1 MRRHSRGPGV
11 YATGYG
17 SGADAEEA
25 EGFGL
30 ERGGAG
36 EDIGGHG
43 PLCGGLNA
51 VAGER
56 GEVGQQGLE
65 AVDGQAAGGAFPAG
79 LGVGRG
85 RGTGGGDGRGSGG
98 LGRGGIVVVEE
109 QRRERAAHVPLDVVG
124 EHAEEDVGPDPAF
137 EAVVDRAHL
146 EIHGLVAAERP
157 LDAAQALV
165 GPDRLFGGSSAAGTL
180 VRMT

>member
-1 MRRHSRGPGV
+1 M

-56 GEVGQQGLE
+56 GEVGQQRSGSCGRAGRRGVRFLPALAWAE
-65 AVDGQAAGGAFPAG
+65 GEGRAGATGEDLAASAAAG
-79 LGVGRG
+79 
-85 RGTGGGDGRGSGG
+85 SSSSK
-98 LGRGGIVVVEE
+98 E

-157 LDAAQALV
+157 LDAAQALE
-165 GPDRLFGGSSAAGTL
+165 DRTASSAGSSSAGTL